1 MDWSAVSA
9 IAGVCAAVFVALSVV
24 YLAIQVKG
32 GTKATRSQTYY
43 LTTAALA
50 DIAAIIG
57 SNKEVSRVIRIG
69 YETPEAL
76 NEDEFT
82 QYGYL
87 MVSFLRRYENVFFQ
101 YESGLVDED
110 FWGGHRENLLW
121 VFRRPGMQRIWKDR
135 KHSFS
140 KGFREF
146 LEFSDSIKLDTPDSR
161 RL

>member
-9 IAGVCAAVFVALSVV
+9 IAGIFAAIFVALSVV
-24 YLAIQVKG
+24 YLALQVKA

-43 LTTAALA
+43 LATAALA
-50 DIAAIIG
+50 DMAAVIG
-57 SNKEVSRVIRIG
+57 SDGRVSRVVRLG
-69 YETPEAL
+69 FNKPDEL

-82 QYGYL
+82 QYSYL
-87 MVSFLRRYENVFFQ
+87 MTSFLRRYENVFFQ
-101 YESGLVDED
+101 HQSGLVDED

-121 VFRRPGMQRIWKDR
+121 VFRRPGVQRVWNDR

-140 KGFREF
+140 ISFREF
-146 LEFSDSIKLDTPDSR
+146 LDRSNEIELDTPDSR